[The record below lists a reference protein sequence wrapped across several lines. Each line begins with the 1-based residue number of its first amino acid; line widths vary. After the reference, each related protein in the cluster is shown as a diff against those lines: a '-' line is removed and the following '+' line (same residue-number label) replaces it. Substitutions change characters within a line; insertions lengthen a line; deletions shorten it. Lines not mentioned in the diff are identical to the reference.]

1 MVSGRKNSGRKLV
14 SDINVVPYIDV
25 MLVLLV
31 VFMVTAPMMTQGVK
45 VDLPDA
51 NAQPLK
57 VEDEQE
63 LLIVSVDEGGRYF
76 LNVGENTKAPKTLE
90 QITDIVSKIRKAKP
104 KSQVF
109 VEGDDQ
115 TRYGFVVS
123 VMASLQR
130 AGVGDIGLVTE
141 SPGPETKK
149 K

>member
-1 MVSGRKNSGRKLV
+1 MPALKKSGGRRFV

-57 VEDEQE
+57 LPEDDD
-63 LLIVSVDEGGRYF
+63 LITVSVDKSGAYF
-76 LNVGENTKAPKTLE
+76 LNVGGDTKSPKSLE
-90 QITDIVSKIRKAKP
+90 QVSDIVSKIVKTKP
-104 KSQVF
+104 KANVF
-109 VEGDDQ
+109 VEGDDD
-115 TRYGFVVS
+115 TRYGYVVTL
-123 VMASLQR
+123 MASLQK
-130 AGVGDIGLVTE
+130 AGVTNVGLVTE
-141 SPGPETKK
+141 SPGPEKK

>member
-1 MVSGRKNSGRKLV
+1 MAAGKKGGGRRFV

-57 VEDEQE
+57 VPDEQE
-63 LLIVSVDEGGRYF
+63 LLIVSVDVSGSYY
-76 LNVGENTKAPKTLE
+76 LNVGEDTKAPKTLE
-90 QITDIVSKIRKAKP
+90 QITDIVTKIIKAKP
-104 KSQVF
+104 KSNVF
-109 VEGDDQ
+109 VEGDDE
-115 TRYGFVVS
+115 TKYGYVVK
-123 VMASLQR
+123 VMAALQT
-130 AGVGDIGLVTE
+130 AGIADVGLVTE
-141 SPGPETKK
+141 SPGAEKK